1 MIARS
6 AYECLSTKIC
16 PWLEEPLAHLEEAR
30 QAERFAHAWMLAGPP
45 GLGKINLALVVANRL
60 LNPQAPAP
68 TTLEPQEAS
77 SAMAQRHE
85 LGDHHP
91 DLHWIFPGDNKRTL
105 SVDQV
110 REMANTLSLTSL
122 EGAAK
127 VVVLEP
133 ADAMTISA
141 ANALLKTLEEPTER
155 TYLLL
160 VTHQPG
166 QLPATIRSRCQTLP
180 VPVPGKSMALDW
192 LGNGNT
198 DVSEPDWIQLLALS
212 EGAPF
217 RAMAFQESDYINKNK
232 ILDTVFHGIYER
244 KVDPQSVADDWLKE
258 KDDLVLA
265 LSWLAA
271 RLRWAIRARVAP
283 QASNPIKDLNSDSS
297 HNAWQ
302 ELTPRTLFQRLQ
314 HTEMVLNQLGSGINT
329 ELAIRALFLGF
340 QGEKGLSR
348 LNRKV

>member
-1 MIARS
+1 VIARS
-6 AYECLSTKIC
+6 VYECLSTKIC
-16 PWLEEPLAHLEEAR
+16 PWLEGPLAHLEEAR
-30 QAERFAHAWMLAGPP
+30 QEDRFAHGWMLAGPP
-45 GLGKINLALVVANRL
+45 GLGKINLALVAANRL

-68 TTLEPQEAS
+68 TTLEPREAS

-85 LGDHHP
+85 PGEHHP
-91 DLHWIFPGDNKRTL
+91 DLHWIFPVEEKRTL

-110 REMANTLSLTSL
+110 REMASTLALTSL
-122 EGAAK
+122 EGTAK

-166 QLPATIRSRCQTLP
+166 QLPATIRSRCHTLP
-180 VPVPGKSMALDW
+180 VPVPEKTMALDW
-192 LGNGNT
+192 LANSNT
-198 DVSEPDWIQLLALS
+198 DVSQRDWIQLLALS

-217 RAMAFQESDYINKNK
+217 RAIAFQESDYINKNK
-232 ILDTVFHGIYER
+232 ALDTVFHGIYER
-244 KVDPQSVADDWLKE
+244 TLDPQSVADDWLKK

-283 QASNPIKDLNSDSS
+283 QASNPITDLSSDNS

-314 HTEMVLNQLGSGINT
+314 HTEMVLNQLGRGINT

-340 QGEKGLSR
+340 QGEKKPYR
-348 LNRKV
+348 E

>member
-45 GLGKINLALVVANRL
+45 GLGKINLALVAANRL

-68 TTLEPQEAS
+68 TILEPQEAS
-77 SAMAQRHE
+77 EAMAQRHE
-85 LGDHHP
+85 PGDHHP

-105 SVDQV
+105 IVDQV
-110 REMANTLSLTSL
+110 REMASALSLTSL
-122 EGAAK
+122 EGVAK

-141 ANALLKTLEEPTER
+141 ANALLKTLEEPTKR

-217 RAMAFQESDYINKNK
+217 RAIAFQKSDYINKNK
-232 ILDTVFHGIYER
+232 KLDTVFHGIYER
-244 KVDPQSVADDWLKE
+244 KLDPQSVADDWLKE

-283 QASNPIKDLNSDSS
+283 QASNPITDLSSDSS

-348 LNRKV
+348 VHREV

>member
-1 MIARS
+1 MIART

-30 QAERFAHAWMLAGPP
+30 QEERFAHGWMLAGPP
-45 GLGKINLALVVANRL
+45 GIGKINLALVAAERL
-60 LNPQAPAP
+60 LNPQSAAP
-68 TTLEPQEAS
+68 TALEPQEAA

-85 LGDHHP
+85 PGEHHP
-91 DLHWIFPGDNKRTL
+91 DLHWIFPADGKRTL

-110 REMANTLSLTSL
+110 REMADTLALTSL
-122 EGAAK
+122 EGAGK

-166 QLPATIRSRCQTLP
+166 QIPATVRSRCQSLP
-180 VPVPGKSMALDW
+180 IPVPGKNIALDW
-192 LGNGNT
+192 LANSNT
-198 DVSEPDWIQLLALS
+198 EVNERDWIQLLALS

-232 ILDTVFHGIYER
+232 TLDTVFHDIYER

-283 QASNPIKDLNSDSS
+283 QASNPITDLNSDSS

-314 HTEMVLNQLGSGINT
+314 HTEMVLNQLGKGINT
-329 ELAIRALFLGF
+329 DLAIRALFLGF

-348 LNRKV
+348 ANRRV

>member
-1 MIARS
+1 MNTRS

-30 QAERFAHAWMLAGPP
+30 QEERFAHGWILAGPP

-60 LNPQAPAP
+60 LRPQAPAP
-68 TTLEPQEAS
+68 TTLEPKDAA

-85 LGDHHP
+85 PGDHHP
-91 DLHWIFPGDNKRTL
+91 DLHWVFPGDNKRTL

-110 REMANTLSLTSL
+110 REISSALALTSL

-180 VPVPGKSMALDW
+180 VPIPGKTMALDW
-192 LGNGNT
+192 LATGNT
-198 DVSEPDWIQLLALS
+198 DVSQRDWIQLLAFS

-217 RAMAFQESDYINKNK
+217 KSMAFQESDYINKNK
-232 ILDTVFHGIYER
+232 VLDAVFHGIYER
-244 KVDPQSVADDWLKE
+244 TLDPQNVADDWMKE

-265 LSWLAA
+265 LSWLAT

-283 QASNPIKDLNSDSS
+283 QASNPITDLTADSS

-314 HTEMVLNQLGSGINT
+314 HTEMVLNQLGKGINT
-329 ELAIRALFLGF
+329 DLAIRALFLGF

-348 LNRKV
+348 VNRRV

>member
-1 MIARS
+1 MAQS

-16 PWLEEPLAHLEEAR
+16 PWLAEPLAHLEKAR
-30 QAERFAHAWMLAGPP
+30 HEERFAHGWILAGPP
-45 GLGKINLALVVANRL
+45 GLGKINLALVAAERL
-60 LNPQAPAP
+60 LNPQAAAP
-68 TTLEPQEAS
+68 ETLEPQEAA

-85 LGDHHP
+85 PADHHP
-91 DLHWIFPGDNKRTL
+91 DLHWIFPGNDKRTL
-105 SVDQV
+105 IVDQI
-110 REMANTLSLTSL
+110 REMASTLALTSL
-122 EGAAK
+122 GGLAK

-166 QLPATIRSRCQTLP
+166 QLPATVRSRCQALP
-180 VPVPGKSMALDW
+180 VPVPEKTMVLDW
-192 LGNGNT
+192 LASSNSGVN
-198 DVSEPDWIQLLALS
+198 ERDWIQLLALS

-217 RAMAFQESDYINKNK
+217 RAIAFHDSDYINKTRA
-232 ILDTVFHGIYER
+232 LDTLFHGIHER
-244 KVDPQSVADDWLKE
+244 ELDPQSVADDWLK
-258 KDDLVLA
+258 DDLELA

-271 RLRWAIRARVAP
+271 RLRWAIRARIAP
-283 QASNPIKDLNSDSS
+283 EASNPITDLNSDSL
-297 HNAWQ
+297 HNVWQ

-314 HTEMVLNQLGSGINT
+314 HTEMVLSQLGRGINT

-340 QGEKGLSR
+340 QGQKERS
-348 LNRKV
+348 